1 MGIQI
6 LVLCSALLTAAT
18 AAPQYNYD
26 PPSVPSGLYD
36 LPADPSEVDPS
47 ASDPVEVAL
56 PDDPGLDTAAQD
68 PRPVV
73 VRPTQEM
80 EGMPYDF
87 TWGVEDGESG
97 NAFSHV
103 ENSDGQT
110 TQGEYRVLLPDGR
123 TQVSCLLTGRGI
135 ADLSL
140 FIPFHTF
147 HSSLL
152 Y

>member
-1 MGIQI
+1 MGFEV
-6 LVLCSALLTAAT
+6 LVFCSALLTATT
-18 AAPQYNYD
+18 AAPQYTYE

-56 PDDPGLDTAAQD
+56 PDDPGLDAAAQD

-73 VRPTQEM
+73 IRPEM

-87 TWGVEDGESG
+87 EWGVQDQESG

-103 ENSDGQT
+103 ESSDGQT

-123 TQVSCLLTGRGI
+123 TQVV
-135 ADLSL
+135 
-140 FIPFHTF
+140 TF
-147 HSSLL
+147 FDNGDG
-152 Y
+152 YNAIVTYEE